1 MSIPSFRVVDAAWKA
16 VIRLAPTTP
25 RSDPAFQHSM
35 NKTFTDCY
43 KMVPGFMG
51 GGWAYALNSND
62 HAGVKADAPEVG
74 QHIVK
79 KGDEMLAYYYF
90 GWPSVEVGL
99 SPCHDEI
106 HEN

>member
-1 MSIPSFRVVDAAWKA
+1 
-16 VIRLAPTTP
+16 
-25 RSDPAFQHSM
+25 M

-79 KGDEMLAYYYF
+79 KGDEMLAYYYL

-99 SPCHDEI
+99 SPVSR
-106 HEN
+106 